1 MINKS
6 IPLLTIV
13 IPSFNQGQFLERTI
27 VSVINQSSAISLEL
41 ICMDGGSTDNTI
53 EILKKYSR
61 HFSFCVS
68 EKDSGQSHAI
78 NKGFSIAKGQYVT
91 WLNSDDLLLEG
102 SLASF
107 KNAVSQNPEI
117 KLFFGNTAW
126 IDVDDKILRLR
137 KGEQYNK
144 FFSKNGLFFAYGP
157 SAFIHKSL
165 ISQFGYLR
173 EDFHYMMDTE
183 LWHRYNNYNIKY
195 YRINKYI
202 WGLRLHENAK
212 MSGHNFKNSVMAN
225 ESHHSFLAKDIE
237 KNSIKT
243 LYLGSKENIIIKKAY
258 IISKLFSLR
267 YLWSLFE
274 SFRFQNK
281 EVFIIKNK

>member
-102 SLASF
+102 SLSSF

-165 ISQFGYLR
+165 ISEFGYLR

-237 KNSIKT
+237 KNSIKI

-274 SFRFQNK
+274 SFRFQKK